1 MEKIRWCLGIKNGI
15 EIIDPNENLGKV
27 YILKAENALEAA
39 KSLKNNRDW
48 EISSC
53 YYCMYFAL
61 YSILIR
67 IGVKCENHSCTIEFM
82 NILLKEF
89 FSKDDVKLLENSM
102 KARIDAQYYAD
113 RRLSEEQFSQMIRCA
128 PSFLVKCKETL
139 LKLNHEQIESIRQ
152 KIKQLKQ

>member
-15 EIIDPNENLGKV
+15 EIIDPNQNLSKV

-102 KARIDAQYYAD
+102 KARIDAQYYAN
-113 RRLSEEQFSQMIRCA
+113 RRVSEEQFSQMIRCA
-128 PSFLVKCKETL
+128 ASFFVKCKETL